1 MNDKVIGLL
10 CSDRELPEALFD
22 IQRHQTWGGV
32 DRGTMIL
39 LQHNITPIFAVGDFD
54 SISESE
60 REWVQSRIAIEPV
73 PAEKADTDLALAIRT
88 AVEQGYH
95 HIQIFGAT
103 GGRLDHFMGAM
114 ELLQHPDFKAVRI
127 QLIDQQNEIEYLTKG
142 QHVLQNDTAYRYVSF
157 MQGVDQVVLSL
168 KGFKYELCEQQLNR
182 GETLTVSNEFDA
194 KQGEVIVHRGGVY
207 VMRSR
212 DK

>member
-1 MNDKVIGLL
+1 MANQTVCLL

-22 IQRHQTWGGV
+22 TKRHQKWGGV

-39 LQHNITPIFAVGDFD
+39 LQQKITPIFAVGDFD

-60 REWVQSRIAIEPV
+60 RAWVQTQMDIEPV
-73 PAEKADTDLALAIRT
+73 PAEKADTDLALAVRT
-88 AVEQGYH
+88 AVEQGYR

-114 ELLQHPDFKAVRI
+114 QLLQHPDFEAIRM
-127 QLIDQQNEIEYLTKG
+127 QLIDRQNEIEYLTEG
-142 QHVLQNDTAYRYVSF
+142 QHVLQNDTDYRYVSF
-157 MQGVDQVVLSL
+157 MQGTDEVVLSL

-194 KQGEVIVHRGGVY
+194 EQGEVIIHQGGVY
-207 VMRSR
+207 LMRSR

>member
-1 MNDKVIGLL
+1 
-10 CSDRELPEALFD
+10 
-22 IQRHQTWGGV
+22 
-32 DRGTMIL
+32 
-39 LQHNITPIFAVGDFD
+39 
-54 SISESE
+54 
-60 REWVQSRIAIEPV
+60 
-73 PAEKADTDLALAIRT
+73 
-88 AVEQGYH
+88 
-95 HIQIFGAT
+95 
-103 GGRLDHFMGAM
+103 
-114 ELLQHPDFKAVRI
+114 
-127 QLIDQQNEIEYLTKG
+127 
-142 QHVLQNDTAYRYVSF
+142 NDTAYRYVSF